1 VGSTLRCESA
11 IESSTRR
18 GAVLGVGRDGGA
30 PAGGAPLVLWAPE
43 VGARPGGGPV
53 AGVLAALFAGGPAG
67 RPGGGVLGAG
77 DPLVAGGPGG
87 RAAGG
92 ALMGLEGL
100 PLTIGITQW
109 DTGHSPAGVNDAVVL
124 RSSHTY
130 KIQRKA
136 GNTFRFTAG
145 R

>member
-1 VGSTLRCESA
+1 MA
-11 IESSTRR
+11 APPQ
-18 GAVLGVGRDGGA
+18 AVRHLCSGPR
-30 PAGGAPLVLWAPE
+30 AG
-43 VGARPGGGPV
+43 GARPGGGPV

-92 ALMGLEGL
+92 ALMGVEGL

-109 DTGHSPAGVNDAVVL
+109 DIGHSPAGDNDAVVL

-130 KIQRKA
+130 KSNARLEIHFALPRAIGDPPDAARRHAMDHLSALQA
-136 GNTFRFTAG
+136 SDA
-145 R
+145 